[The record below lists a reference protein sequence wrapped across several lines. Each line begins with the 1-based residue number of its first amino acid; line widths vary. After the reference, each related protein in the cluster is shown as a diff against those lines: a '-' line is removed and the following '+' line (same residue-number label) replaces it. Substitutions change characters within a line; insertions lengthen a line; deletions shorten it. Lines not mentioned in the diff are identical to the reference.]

1 MRTGDE
7 THMRIC
13 SYCRHINARE
23 ATVCERCETNFARP
37 GVRKRTT
44 DTAQLVGRVLNEKY
58 EVLSVLGEGGMG
70 VVYKVRHLL
79 LQRRNLFALKILR
92 PKFSRDQRTR
102 ARFLREVEVAM
113 ELTHENII
121 QIRDFGLTEENQL
134 FFTMDYFRGQSLRA
148 LIRKEYRI
156 PQDRA
161 VGILRQL
168 LKAMCEAYR
177 QGIVHRDLK
186 PDNILV
192 ERIAEGEDEV
202 KILDFGIAKMLD
214 AGDGSDQQ
222 TTRGGILGSPKYMS
236 PEQVTGDPVD
246 HRSDLYSLG
255 IIFFEMLT
263 GKPPFAAKTARAM
276 LTQHLSARVP
286 SLEKACPGIQIAS
299 QLENLLQRLVAKDPN
314 QRPSTPYDVL
324 DVLEGSSTIVVP
336 LPPPRGSGLA
346 KTVALVAMGVL
357 AFGLSWILDP
367 SWSEHLGWAS
377 KWVGAAGASS
387 SAGDSPST
395 TGSGADSTAPVRL
408 RCQLCGVTFADG
420 ELSGNTHHDLPL
432 ERM

>member
-1 MRTGDE
+1 MKTCPKCSHESSEHAGTCSRCGTALGVQNTSSCAGD
-7 THMRIC
+7 
-13 SYCRHINARE
+13 A
-23 ATVCERCETNFARP
+23 
-37 GVRKRTT
+37 
-44 DTAQLVGRVLNEKY
+44 AQLLGRVVNDKY
-58 EVLSVLGEGGMG
+58 EVLSVLGVGGMG
-70 VVYKVRHLL
+70 VVYKVRHLI
-79 LQRRNLFALKILR
+79 LQRRNLFALKILH
-92 PKFSRDQRTR
+92 PKISNDEHFRT
-102 ARFLREVEVAM
+102 RFLREVEVAM

-314 QRPSTPYDVL
+314 NRPPTSYDVL
-324 DVLEGSSTIVVP
+324 DVLDGASTLVLPVSRRRGGSFI
-336 LPPPRGSGLA
+336 

-377 KWVGAAGASS
+377 KWVEAAGESS

-395 TGSGADSTAPVRL
+395 TGSGADPTAPVRL

-432 ERM
+432 ERL